1 MTLVETKNQQSAVIN
16 QKSSI
21 QKRKSKI
28 ENRKSEIVRRPRR
41 LRATPALRAMVRETE
56 LNARDFI
63 YPLFVRHGEGRS
75 EIRSMPGVYQLSV
88 PEAVREAEKASALG
102 VPAVIL
108 FGIPAE
114 KDPIG
119 LENFAEDGIVQQAI
133 RAIKRAIPEMVVV
146 TDVCLCEYTDHG
158 HCGVLN
164 TRTPTSYHPRSGPDV
179 GIPKSG
185 DFGLLRPN
193 LPEGYVLNDETLDI
207 LAKVAVSHAECGAD
221 IVAPSGMMDGMVAA
235 IRGALDEHG
244 FEHLPILSYAVK
256 YASSFYGPFREAAEG
271 APKFGDR
278 KSHQMD
284 PANVR
289 EALKEAALDV
299 DEGADMLMVKPALAY
314 LDVIRVVKDA
324 YPEIPLAAY
333 NVSGEYA
340 MVKAAAANGWIDEA
354 KVTLE
359 TLTAMKRAGADLILT
374 YHALDAAKWLK

>member
-1 MTLVETKNQQSAVIN
+1 
-16 QKSSI
+16 
-21 QKRKSKI
+21 
-28 ENRKSEIVRRPRR
+28 
-41 LRATPALRAMVRETE
+41 MVRETE
-56 LNARDFI
+56 LNPRDFI

-75 EIRSMPGVYQLSV
+75 EIRSMPGIYQLSV
-88 PEAVREAEKASALG
+88 TESLREAETAAKAG
-102 VPAVIL
+102 VNAVIL

-114 KDPIG
+114 KDPVG

-133 RAIKRAIPEMVVV
+133 RAIKKEIPEMAVV

-158 HCGVLN
+158 HCGILN
-164 TRTPTSYHPRSGPDV
+164 TGEHFHPG
-179 GIPKSG
+179 
-185 DFGLLRPN
+185 
-193 LPEGYVLNDETLDI
+193 LPEGYVLNDETLEV
-207 LAKVAVSHAECGAD
+207 LAKVAISHAECGAD

-235 IRGALDEHG
+235 IRAGLDSAGYEN
-244 FEHLPILSYAVK
+244 LPILSYAVK

-289 EALKEAALDV
+289 EALREAALDV

-324 YPEIPLAAY
+324 YPEVPMAAY

-340 MVKAAAANGWIDEA
+340 MIKAAAANGWVDEA

-359 TLTAMKRAGADLILT
+359 TLTSIKRAGADVIIT
-374 YHALDAAKWLK
+374 YHAVDAARWLK